1 MIVPTTYGV
10 ALALAI
16 LALLCWGSWAN
27 TFKLA
32 RKWRFELFYYDYSF
46 GIVLAAVVAAFTLG
60 SLGNELS
67 FSDNFLIA
75 GRLKMAAGFASGLL
89 VNLAGFLILAAV
101 SVAGLSVGFPQ
112 AFGVGMVVATV
123 WGVYSGSPGS
133 ARVWIGVLLVVVAVV
148 LNALAWLLDAPSRKS
163 VFVEDP
169 PPPQRGV
176 RAPVRAKV
184 NRPSGTKAVWL
195 GVAGGILMG
204 AFFPLSAWAREGDNG
219 LGAYSFGLLL
229 SIGVFMSTFIYNIYF
244 LNLPV
249 QGQALGMAQYFT
261 GTRKQH
267 LLGLAGG
274 IVWCAGLLAILTEQS
289 APERAQP
296 GAILSFGLLQAVP
309 LVAAAWG
316 IFAWKEF
323 RGAGTAVKGM
333 LVAMFLLLAGGI
345 WLIATAGRP

>member
-32 RKWRFELFYYDYSF
+32 GKWRFELFYYDYSL

-101 SVAGLSVGFPQ
+101 SVGGLSVGFPL
-112 AFGVGMVVATV
+112 AFGVGVAVATV
-123 WGVYSGSPGS
+123 WGVSSGSPGS
-133 ARVWIGVLLVVVAVV
+133 ARLWIGVLLVIAAVF
-148 LNALAWLLDAPSRKS
+148 LDALAWIFDAPSRKS
-163 VFVEDP
+163 IFVEDP

-176 RAPVRAKV
+176 RAPVRAKA
-184 NRPSGTKAVWL
+184 NRPSGTRAVLL

-204 AFFPLSAWAREGDNG
+204 TFFPLAAWAREGDNG
-219 LGAYSFGLLL
+219 LGPYSLALLL
-229 SIGVFMSTFIYNIYF
+229 SLGVFTSTFIYNIYF

-249 QGQALGMAQYFT
+249 QGPALGMAQYFT

-267 LLGLAGG
+267 VLGLLGG
-274 IVWCAGLLAILTEQS
+274 IVWCAGLLAMLTEQS
-289 APERAQP
+289 APQRAQP
-296 GAILSFGLLQAVP
+296 GHILSFGLVQAVP
-309 LVAAAWG
+309 LLAAAWG
-316 IFAWKEF
+316 IFAWREF
-323 RGAGTAVKGM
+323 HGAGTAVKGM
-333 LVAMFLLLAGGI
+333 LAAMFLLFAAGVL
-345 WLIATAGRP
+345 LIGMAG

>member
-32 RKWRFELFYYDYSF
+32 GKWRFELFYYDYSF

-75 GRLKMAAGFASGLL
+75 GRLKTAAGFASGLL
-89 VNLAGFLILAAV
+89 LNLAGFLILAAV
-101 SVAGLSVGFPQ
+101 SVAGLAVGFPL
-112 AFGVGMVVATV
+112 AFGVGIVVATV
-123 WGVYSGSPGS
+123 WGAFSGSPAG
-133 ARVWIGVLLVVVAVV
+133 ARLWIGVVLVLIAVV
-148 LNALAWLLDAPSRKS
+148 LDATAWLFDAPSRKPAL
-163 VFVEDP
+163 VEDP
-169 PPPQRGV
+169 PTPQRGV
-176 RAPVRAKV
+176 RAPVKAKA
-184 NRPSGTKAVWL
+184 NRPSGTKAVLL

-204 AFFPLSAWAREGDNG
+204 AFSPLAAWAREGDNG
-219 LGAYSFGLLL
+219 LGPYSLGLLL
-229 SIGVFMSTFIYNIYF
+229 SLGVFMSTFIYNIYF

-249 QGQALGMAQYFT
+249 QGRALGMAQYFS

-267 LLGLAGG
+267 LLGLVGG
-274 IVWCAGLLAILTEQS
+274 IVWCAGLLAVLAEQS
-289 APERAQP
+289 APQRVQP
-296 GAILSFGLLQAVP
+296 SPVLSFGLIQATP
-309 LVAAAWG
+309 LLAALWG

-323 RGAGTAVKGM
+323 RGAGTTVKVM
-333 LVAMFLLLAGGI
+333 LAAMFPLFAGGVL
-345 WLIATAGRP
+345 LIGMAG

>member
-1 MIVPTTYGV
+1 MIVPTTYGT

-16 LALLCWGSWAN
+16 LALVCWGSWAN

-32 RKWRFELFYYDYSF
+32 GKWRFELFYYDYAF

-101 SVAGLSVGFPQ
+101 SVAGLSVGFPL
-112 AFGVGMVVATV
+112 AFGVGVAVATV

-133 ARVWIGVLLVVVAVV
+133 ARLWIGVALVVIAV
-148 LNALAWLLDAPSRKS
+148 LLDAVAWLFDAPARKP

-169 PPPQRGV
+169 PPAQRGV
-176 RAPVRAKV
+176 RPPVKRKAH
-184 NRPSGTKAVWL
+184 RPSGAKAVAL

-204 AFFPLSAWAREGDNG
+204 AFFPLAAWSREGDNG
-219 LGAYSFGLLL
+219 LGPYSLGLLL
-229 SIGVFMSTFIYNIYF
+229 SLGVFLSTFIYNIYF

-249 QGQALGMAQYFT
+249 QGQSLGMAQYFT

-267 LLGLAGG
+267 LLGLLGG
-274 IVWCAGLLAILTEQS
+274 IVWCAGLLAVLSVQS
-289 APERAQP
+289 APQRAQP
-296 GAILSFGLLQAVP
+296 SPMLSFGLIQATP
-309 LVAAAWG
+309 LLAAAWG

-323 RGAGTAVKGM
+323 RGADAAVKGM
-333 LVAMFLLLAGGI
+333 LAAMFLLFAGGVA
-345 WLIATAGRP
+345 LIGMAQ